1 MFSVK
6 SLRKHA
12 TCVLCIKQILEHILH
27 LLEKSCIKSGMRESY
42 YRRTYKA
49 DKLEATGVIHWPENK
64 VPISCDKEF

>member
-1 MFSVK
+1 
-6 SLRKHA
+6 
-12 TCVLCIKQILEHILH
+12 
-27 LLEKSCIKSGMRESY
+27 MRESY